1 MSGSVTYLEAIV
13 IGFVQGVAEL
23 FPVSSLGHAVII
35 PALIGGS
42 WKTTLDMTAPQSPY
56 LAVIVALHV
65 ATACALI
72 VFFRHDW
79 VRIIKGLISSVR
91 ERRIATP
98 YEKLAWLLIIGTIP
112 VGIAGI
118 ILDKLLREHLG
129 KPALAGVF
137 LALNGLV
144 LLAAER
150 MRGGQAAAADAEA
163 DADSGAGGRSSRRG
177 ADAPTVSG
185 GGSRRRAAP
194 AAHGGG
200 TATLVRELDRN
211 GRELPPDIASDV
223 RLARLDRKTA
233 IQLGSA
239 QILGLFPGLS
249 RSGATIVAG
258 LFKGLRHDDAARF
271 AFLLATPAILGAGVY
286 KLPELAKPENS
297 GVIGPAIAGSLVA
310 FVASYASVRFLVK
323 YFETK
328 TLTPFAIYCIV
339 AGLASAA
346 YFA

>member
-1 MSGSVTYLEAIV
+1 V

-23 FPVSSLGHAVII
+23 FPVSSLGHAVLI

-42 WKTTLDMTAPQSPY
+42 WKTTMDMTAPQSPY

-72 VFFRHDW
+72 LFFRHDW
-79 VRIIKGLISSVR
+79 ARIIKGLISSIR
-91 ERRIATP
+91 DRRISTP
-98 YEKLAWLLIIGTIP
+98 YEKLAWLLVIATIP
-112 VGIAGI
+112 VGIAGL

-129 KPALAGVF
+129 KPVWAGVF
-137 LALNGLV
+137 LALNGVL

-150 MRGGQAAAADAEA
+150 MRGPSPAAAEA
-163 DADSGAGGRSSRRG
+163 DEEPAGGRSARRG
-177 ADAPTVSG
+177 GDAG

-200 TATLVRELDRN
+200 TATMVRELDKH

-223 RLARLDRKTA
+223 RLARIDRKTA
-233 IQLGSA
+233 VQLGSA
-239 QILGLFPGLS
+239 QILGLFPGMS
-249 RSGATIVAG
+249 RSGSTIVAG

-271 AFLLATPAILGAGVY
+271 AFLLATPAILGAGIY
-286 KLPELAKPENS
+286 KLPDLAKPENS
-297 GVIGPAIAGSLVA
+297 AVVGPAIAGSIVA
-310 FVASYASVRFLVK
+310 FVASYVSVRFLVK

-328 TLTPFAIYCIV
+328 TLTPFAIYCLV
-339 AGLASAA
+339 AGLLSAA